1 MPYTIKELGNIIGR
15 KPAMIYN
22 YFNEDEET
30 KSFYYSHRV
39 KGSNGGYLY
48 DDEVLER
55 LKIKLGVSNGEVV
68 DDIIKEDEE
77 TPLPSRPIQ
86 SKTDEELESVKAEL
100 EDIKVKYADA
110 KETILKLE
118 TELKEMRENNGN
130 LLWLL
135 TQEKLEKQK
144 LLPPPRKTIGEKIK
158 ALFTRKD
165 THESV

>member
-1 MPYTIKELGNIIGR
+1 MPYTIKELGNLISR

-22 YFNEDEET
+22 YFNEDEES
-30 KSFYYSHRV
+30 KVFYYSHRV

-55 LKIKLGVSNGEVV
+55 LKIKLGVSNGVV
-68 DDIIKEDEE
+68 GGEIKKEDEE
-77 TPLPSRPIQ
+77 NPNITRPLPS
-86 SKTDEELESVKAEL
+86 KANEELESVKAEL
-100 EDIKVKYADA
+100 EDIKTKYADA
-110 KETILKLE
+110 QQTIVKLE

>member
-1 MPYTIKELGNIIGR
+1 M
-15 KPAMIYN
+15 
-22 YFNEDEET
+22 
-30 KSFYYSHRV
+30 
-39 KGSNGGYLY
+39 
-48 DDEVLER
+48 
-55 LKIKLGVSNGEVV
+55 SNGEVV

-77 TPLPSRPIQ
+77 TPLPSRPIP
-86 SKTDEELESVKAEL
+86 SKTNEELESVKAEL

-165 THESV
+165 THQSV

>member
-30 KSFYYSHRV
+30 KSFYYSHRI

-77 TPLPSRPIQ
+77 TPLPSRPIP
-86 SKTDEELESVKAEL
+86 SKTNEELESMKAEL

-144 LLPPPRKTIGEKIK
+144 LLPLPRKTIGEKIK

-165 THESV
+165 THQSV

>member
-1 MPYTIKELGNIIGR
+1 MGYTVKELGNIIGR

-22 YFNEDEET
+22 YFNEDR
-30 KSFYYSHRV
+30 SFFYSHREM
-39 KGSNGGYLY
+39 GSNGGYVY

-55 LKIKLGVSNGEVV
+55 LKIKVGVSNGEVV
-68 DDIIKEDEE
+68 DDIIKEDEK
-77 TPLPSRPIQ
+77 TPLPSRPIP
-86 SKTDEELESVKAEL
+86 SKTNEELESVKAEL

-165 THESV
+165 THQSV

>member
-1 MPYTIKELGNIIGR
+1 MGYTVKELGNIIGR

-22 YFNEDEET
+22 YFNEDR
-30 KSFYYSHRV
+30 SFFYSHREM
-39 KGSNGGYLY
+39 GSNGGYVY

-55 LKIKLGVSNGEVV
+55 LKIKVGVSNGEAGGE
-68 DDIIKEDEE
+68 IKKEDEE
-77 TPLPSRPIQ
+77 NPNITRPIP
-86 SKTDEELESVKAEL
+86 SKTNEELESVKAEL

-130 LLWLL
+130 FLLWLL

-144 LLPPPRKTIGEKIK
+144 LLPPPRKTIGERIRG
-158 ALFTRKD
+158 LFHKPPQ
-165 THESV
+165 